1 MDIEIF
7 VHGVPNG
14 QSFWGKE
21 DDRNYFGNFYAQS
34 NSDVVKFL
42 IQTRSSNGKTY
53 CYYNY
58 IVCKDVV
65 GNDGREGSYFGLSI
79 RSDVYLKD
87 FLGIYKILDYV
98 FTVHVLNNILNFQKG
113 KYKYDI
119 ANFDSASHL
128 MDSIKKT
135 IWDSLVSMLRKRK
148 DDICGL
154 SGFTIGGNNVTARNL
169 YEITPQEVQATVKQ
183 YGKIALSP
191 YYPTVRED
199 SLAQQYESK
208 LLSVKQ
214 QYEERYNAEL
224 NAKDQRNRSLNDS
237 LASKQMECTNL
248 QAAVSQKDKLIGE
261 KDAAIVNLNRQIGQN
276 QKATKNIDLIKE
288 PVLELASILGGQR
301 GNRHEEKVKQKKGEL
316 SFLKRLIPLVNLVIL
331 LLVLVL
337 LLFKTSPKESKPDK
351 SLESLQDSIY
361 QLKEENEE
369 LRNQHSSSEG
379 GNKSADDF
387 HKNVTIDV
395 SKYNE
400 KSGELLKVGKV
411 YSATIQVPTT
421 NEGTKWSI
429 EGGQIVD
436 GDNGAKVTFV
446 PKSDKVTLTYQNAN
460 GESASR
466 SLMVQP

>member
-1 MDIEIF
+1 
-7 VHGVPNG
+7 
-14 QSFWGKE
+14 
-21 DDRNYFGNFYAQS
+21 
-34 NSDVVKFL
+34 
-42 IQTRSSNGKTY
+42 
-53 CYYNY
+53 
-58 IVCKDVV
+58 
-65 GNDGREGSYFGLSI
+65 
-79 RSDVYLKD
+79 
-87 FLGIYKILDYV
+87 
-98 FTVHVLNNILNFQKG
+98 
-113 KYKYDI
+113 
-119 ANFDSASHL
+119 
-128 MDSIKKT
+128 
-135 IWDSLVSMLRKRK
+135 
-148 DDICGL
+148 
-154 SGFTIGGNNVTARNL
+154 
-169 YEITPQEVQATVKQ
+169 
-183 YGKIALSP
+183 
-191 YYPTVRED
+191 
-199 SLAQQYESK
+199 
-208 LLSVKQ
+208 
-214 QYEERYNAEL
+214 
-224 NAKDQRNRSLNDS
+224 
-237 LASKQMECTNL
+237 MECTNL

-261 KDAAIVNLNRQIGQN
+261 KDAAIANLNRQIGQN